1 MPSLLRILL
10 IPSGRRLEVPRDGAL
25 ANVLFAHGVEFP
37 CGGRRRCRGCRIR
50 VLSGRLQET
59 EADCER
65 LQPHERQQGW
75 RLACQARAETDLVL
89 EVAQWQMPVLTDET
103 PVPWEAADGYGVA
116 VDLGTTTVAAQLVN
130 LQNGEILAVQTALN
144 AQARHGA
151 DLVSRLDFALAPSG
165 RATLTEVCRLQIF
178 QMIRALL
185 HAAALA
191 PEALRSV
198 VLVGNTVMHHLFSG
212 LPIESLARFPFE
224 PFTREA
230 QGFRP
235 DQLGWSLP
243 AEVDIWFLP
252 CLGGFVGSDLLAGLL
267 ATPVHSASETEA
279 LLDLGTNG
287 EIVVALYGE
296 LLCTSTAAGPAF
308 EGARLSMGMRA
319 ASGAI
324 TRVQV
329 HEDGL
334 TCQVL
339 GGGPARGICGS
350 GLVDAVAAALDL
362 GWIARSGRLTLA
374 PTLRLTDSV
383 CLTQQDIRELQL
395 AKAAIAAGLRLLLR
409 QRDLATSALT
419 RVHLA
424 GAFGNALD
432 PTSAHRIGL
441 LEVAPDRIV
450 PAGNAALRG
459 ARIALSL
466 RGPNHPQ
473 LARLCSRVTHIPLHT
488 LPEFEDTFVD
498 CLAFPAR

>member
-1 MPSLLRILL
+1 M
-10 IPSGRRLEVPRDGAL
+10 PSGRRLEVPPDSAL
-25 ANVLFAHGVEFP
+25 ADVLFAQGVEFP
-37 CGGRRRCRGCRIR
+37 CGGRGRCRGCRIR
-50 VLSGRLQET
+50 VLSGRLKET
-59 EADCER
+59 EADHER
-65 LQPHERQQGW
+65 FQPHEREQGW

-151 DLVSRLDFALAPSG
+151 DLVSRLDFALAPTG
-165 RATLTEVCRLQIF
+165 RATLTEVCRQQIF

-185 HAAALA
+185 HAAALP

-198 VLVGNTVMHHLFSG
+198 ILVGNTVMHHLFSG
-212 LPIESLARFPFE
+212 LPIESLAHFPFE
-224 PFTREA
+224 PFTCEA

-267 ATPVHSASETEA
+267 ATPVHSASGTEA

-287 EIVVALYGE
+287 EIVVALQGE
-296 LLCTSTAAGPAF
+296 WLCTSTAAGPAF
-308 EGARLSMGMRA
+308 EGARISMGMRA

-324 TRVQV
+324 SRVQV
-329 HEDGL
+329 HEGGL
-334 TCQVL
+334 ICQVL

-362 GWIARSGRLTLA
+362 GWITRSGRLTLA

-409 QRDLATSALT
+409 QRDLATSALA
-419 RVHLA
+419 RAHLA

-432 PTSAHRIGL
+432 PTHAHRIGL
-441 LEVAPDRIV
+441 LEVAPDRII

-459 ARIALSL
+459 ARIALCL
-466 RGPNHPQ
+466 HGPNHPQ
-473 LARLCSRVTHIPLHT
+473 LARLCSRVTHVPLHT

-498 CLAFPAR
+498 CLAFPGG